1 MKGKKLILILLI
13 TITGLYRVAWGL
25 ESTFYLSEE
34 NYPPERQEA
43 LVANLKELILYKH
56 VFNLLLT
63 KQKEALERLQSA
75 QNETERKYWALMV
88 LKYESLKLY
97 CLTESLDCILNIQSF
112 LNSNERNE
120 DRETLRYVQ
129 VLRRFIIEM
138 PVFSTIQLE
147 TLETVKKIACLQ
159 HQRDFHAGESSFEI
173 WTRLTKHY
181 RILTHD
187 FSKLTKGKE
196 AL

>member
-1 MKGKKLILILLI
+1 MKGKKLILILI
-13 TITGLYRVAWGL
+13 IITGLPRLAWGL

-34 NYPPERQEA
+34 SYPPERQEA

-56 VFNLLLT
+56 VLDLLLT
-63 KQKEALERLQSA
+63 KQKKALERLQSA

-97 CLTESLDCILNIQSF
+97 CLTESLDCILSIQTF

-120 DRETLRYVQ
+120 NRETLKYVHLLKKFIEEISASPIQ
-129 VLRRFIIEM
+129 LKTLEIIERR
-138 PVFSTIQLE
+138 PSSYRPKDV
-147 TLETVKKIACLQ
+147 CG
-159 HQRDFHAGESSFEI
+159 GESGFEI
-173 WTRLTKHY
+173 WARLTKHY

-187 FSKLTKGKE
+187 LSKLTEEKE

>member
-1 MKGKKLILILLI
+1 MKGKKLILILI
-13 TITGLYRVAWGL
+13 IITGLYRVAWSL
-25 ESTFYLSEE
+25 ESTFYLSEKS
-34 NYPPERQEA
+34 YPPERQEA

-56 VFNLLLT
+56 VLDLLLT

-97 CLTESLDCILNIQSF
+97 CLTESLDRILSIQSF
-112 LNSNERNE
+112 LNSNERNGN
-120 DRETLRYVQ
+120 RETLRYVQ
-129 VLRRFIIEM
+129 VLRKFIVEM
-138 PVFSTIQLE
+138 SVFSTIQLE
-147 TLETVKKIACLQ
+147 TLETIEKIACLQ
-159 HQRDFHAGESSFEI
+159 RPKNLRGGESSFEI
-173 WTRLTKHY
+173 WARLTKHY

-187 FSKLTKGKE
+187 FSKLTEGKE